1 MKILLSCVNSVVS
14 FVGYDL
20 AAEQPFW
27 YCPSDRVR
35 ACGAAYDG
43 DALLVATDNQVTR
56 LSASGAL
63 TRFSMPGPHKNLLHS
78 VHPLEGTGIGVI
90 DTGNSRLLVFADL
103 SDGGNAR
110 ASVSFE
116 PLEGWENVPQDAIHL
131 NDFAATPRGLV
142 ASCFNYRPYRILSV
156 PERPWQ
162 KMDYGLLLSLEKHS
176 GRNVGRVL
184 AGGLSCPHSLV
195 WHGDSLYCCASAT
208 GEFIRFS
215 FNARGMLVEQETRHV
230 TDAHFLRGALPLG
243 DGSWILGGSHIRHVE
258 GSGMALYRLEVDG
271 NITALPV
278 AAAGEIYDILPWRDE
293 IMRPVAGLM
302 ASLPPDFADEDNIY
316 PPVCHL
322 E

>member
-1 MKILLSCVNSVVS
+1 MKILLSCVNSTVS
-14 FVGYDL
+14 FIGYDL

-35 ACGAAYDG
+35 ACGAAYDT
-43 DALLVATDNQVTR
+43 DALLVASDNLVTR
-56 LSASGAL
+56 ISASGAL
-63 TRFSMPGPHKNLLHS
+63 TRFSMPGPHENLLHS
-78 VHPLEGTGIGVI
+78 IHPMEGIGIGVV
-90 DTGNSRLLVFADL
+90 DTGNSRLLVYGEL
-103 SDGGNAR
+103 SDGGNAT

-131 NDFAATPRGLV
+131 NDFTVTPHGLV
-142 ASCFNYRPYRILSV
+142 ASCFNYRPYRLLTA

-162 KMDYGLLLSLEKHS
+162 KRGYGLLLSLEKHH

-195 WHGDSLYCCASAT
+195 WHQDSLYCCASAT
-208 GEFIRFS
+208 GDFIRFV
-215 FNARGMLVEQETRHV
+215 FNERGMLIEKEARHIS
-230 TDAHFLRGALPLG
+230 DAHFLRGALPLP
-243 DGSWILGGSHIRHVE
+243 DGSWVLGGSHIRHVE
-258 GSGMALYRLEVDG
+258 GSGMVLYRLATG
-271 NITALPV
+271 GGISILPV
-278 AAAGEIYDILPWRDE
+278 APVGEVYDILPWRDD

-302 ASLPPDFADEDNIY
+302 ASLPPAFADEDNTY